1 MSFES
6 GKKLGTTASLINV
19 ILPVIGAVVAV
30 AFVVSI
36 IFATAS
42 RAVTG
47 TSSSGVGL
55 LSLGLLIP
63 IIAVAVL
70 AIAGYVM
77 FMVAMHRLSA
87 YYNEP
92 GIFKNVLYALVL
104 VIVEYIL
111 IFALEFAFIFS
122 SITRISSPSTS
133 PNILTTF
140 PLFLIAVLVGAVVF
154 GIVNGWLYM
163 RSFNKLKEKSGVDNF
178 GTAGILYLVGTIVP
192 VVGWIAWIFAYMGF
206 RKLQPASAAIPT
218 VSYPYQQPVNSMPM
232 KRVCPHCGAIN
243 NADAL
248 YCTSCGKPMQ

>member
-1 MSFES
+1 LSFES
-6 GKKLGTTASLINV
+6 GKKLGVTASLINV
-19 ILPVIGAVVAV
+19 ILPVIGAVATV

-42 RAVTG
+42 RV
-47 TSSSGVGL
+47 SSGTATSGIGLFSVGL
-55 LSLGLLIP
+55 VIF
-63 IIAVAVL
+63 IIAIAAL
-70 AIAGYVM
+70 AIAGFIM
-77 FMVAMHRLSA
+77 FMVAMHRLSG

-104 VIVEYIL
+104 TIAEYIL

-178 GTAGILYLVGTIVP
+178 WTAGILYLVGTIVP

-206 RKLQPASAAIPT
+206 HKLQPASTAIPT
-218 VSYPYQQPVNSMPM
+218 VSYPYQQMPT
-232 KRVCPHCGAIN
+232 KRFCTYCGAEN
-243 NADAL
+243 KVDSRFCSN
-248 YCTSCGKPMQ
+248 CGKPLQ